1 MAFEK
6 FTETAR
12 SYRAKLSI
20 RANGTIGL
28 NAGAVAKFEIG
39 SQNFAV
45 LFYDKERQ
53 LVGIKP
59 TKNENEEGAHRINKG
74 KTGAWIAARRFI
86 DYYELSTE
94 KTRRCDAWW
103 DDTEKMIVAKIS

>member
-1 MAFEK
+1 MGFEK

-12 SYRAKLSI
+12 SYRAKMSV

-28 NAGAVAKFEIG
+28 NGGAVNKFKLEDYDW
-39 SQNFAV
+39 AV
-45 LFYDKERQ
+45 LFFDRERS

-59 TKNENEEGAHRINKG
+59 TTNEKEEGAHRINKG

-86 DYYELSTE
+86 DYYEIVST
-94 KTRRCDAWW
+94 KTRRYDATW
-103 DDTEKMIVAKIS
+103 DDKDKMLVAQIS